1 MDDSATLDVIDGGYN
16 AVYDSDEEES
26 TAEMWGRCF
35 PIGKGFTAQELVKD
49 EYTFGR
55 DSSCDHSFNVSA
67 KKSVHFAAIS
77 KVHFRIFRVKEKSN
91 TSKYNV
97 FLEDKSSN
105 GTFVN
110 GEKVG
115 RGKKRV
121 LNNNDEI
128 ALSLAKNKA
137 FIFCDCGQGSPDTSK
152 LPEEFRE
159 KYTLS
164 KTIGRGACGEVKLAF
179 EKDSCRKF
187 AVKVISKKT
196 FSMGPKIGPAVM
208 DEVKILKSMRHPC
221 IIRIEDMYD
230 TIDTLYIVLE
240 LVEGGELFDRIVKVG
255 KFSEDIAKMLFYQM
269 LLAVKYLHD
278 RGITHRDLKPENVL
292 LSSDS
297 ANETLIK
304 VTDFGLSRVVGEHSL
319 MKTLCGTPSYLAP
332 EVLTSAN
339 KEGYGKAVDCW
350 SLGVILFICLA
361 GYPPFS
367 DEIKEYSLHDQIV
380 NARYTFPDEYWDSVS
395 TDAKDL
401 IQRLLTL
408 DPKERITMEEAMRHK
423 WLQDDEM
430 KQKVQK
436 LMDEEVK
443 NLPSDMPPPALPLR
457 KRPSSE
463 DDSTTS
469 SSKRSCLE
477 TPPPVSPNNSFSS
490 LNSSTNSNTSS

>member
-1 MDDSATLDVIDGGYN
+1 MDDCATLDVIDGQYN
-16 AVYDSDEEES
+16 DASDSDEEQ
-26 TAEMWGRCF
+26 AEMWGRCF
-35 PIGKGFTAQELVKD
+35 PIGKGFVPQDLVKD

-55 DSSCDHSFNVSA
+55 DSSCDHSFDVTSA
-67 KKSVHFAAIS
+67 KRTQHFAAIS
-77 KVHFRIFRVKEKSN
+77 KTHFRIFRLQEKSN
-91 TSKYNV
+91 PSKYNV

-128 ALSLAKNKA
+128 ALSLVKNKA
-137 FIFCDCGQGSPDTSK
+137 FIFYDCGQAGEDVSK

-179 EKDSCRKF
+179 EKDSCQKF

-221 IIRIEDMYD
+221 IIRIEDVYD
-230 TIDTLYIVLE
+230 TVDTLYIVLE
-240 LVEGGELFDRIVKVG
+240 LIEGGELFDRIVNVG
-255 KFSEDIAKMLFYQM
+255 KFSEDTAKLLFYQM

-292 LSSDS
+292 LSSDTS
-297 ANETLIK
+297 NETIVK

-339 KEGYGKAVDCW
+339 KEGYNKAVDCW
-350 SLGVILFICLA
+350 SLGVILFICLG

-367 DEIKEYSLHDQIV
+367 DEIKEYSLHNQII
-380 NARYTFPDEYWDSVS
+380 NARYSFPDQYWDGISPE
-395 TDAKDL
+395 AIDL
-401 IQRLLTL
+401 IQRLLTV
-408 DPKERITMEEAMRHK
+408 DPRERISMEDAMNHP
-423 WLQDDEM
+423 WLQDDQI
-430 KQKVQK
+430 KKKVEQ
-436 LMDEEVK
+436 LMEEEK
-443 NLPSDMPPPALPLR
+443 KKMPRGMPPPLVPLR
-457 KRPSSE
+457 KRRSSDDGSNSNKRACLPTPSPTE
-463 DDSTTS
+463 S
-469 SSKRSCLE
+469 SSSQ
-477 TPPPVSPNNSFSS
+477 NG
-490 LNSSTNSNTSS
+490 LNSDKTS